1 MLDGVRQR
9 DVHIAASPMS
19 LLPGVA
25 IQGKLGPDDEAN
37 LQA

>member
-1 MLDGVRQR
+1 MLDAVRQR
-9 DVHIAASPMS
+9 DVHIAINPIS

-25 IQGKLGPDDEAN
+25 IQEKLGPYDEAN